1 MARILLPDT
10 CSPPAVTT
18 PARSLTPAFG
28 TAGVATTPRLWERPD
43 PALSAAGIEG
53 ETVVAR
59 VRVLVMALLL
69 IAPIYNLVQDPTLPM
84 FRTGFAVTLAANLIA
99 LGIWW
104 YVERRT
110 WRPWIGFASSIF
122 DVSVVSLGLVS
133 FFIVA
138 SPLVALNS
146 KVTFEMYFLAILA
159 TSLRY
164 DARIC
169 IVAGVLALLQYG
181 GMWAVGLANYDLYD
195 PSFVAAAGPYL
206 PVDLAV
212 RLLLLGIATVVAVTI
227 VRRAQRLLYLAAR
240 DRLTGV
246 FNRGHFD
253 NALQQVVE
261 VSSRTGQPLALALLD
276 IDHFKSINDQH
287 GHARGDQAIRAVAD
301 LLLQSMR
308 RTDIVARYGGEEFVV
323 LMPGTT
329 PEAALVRIESL
340 RATLVAKPLALG
352 DGRSI
357 ALNYSAGVAGT
368 PGDRFFAESAGL
380 GAAKAP
386 DILVGLADERLLAA
400 KRAGRGRCYGPEIDP
415 PAPPAPRRSSGAQ
428 RQR

>member
-1 MARILLPDT
+1 
-10 CSPPAVTT
+10 V
-18 PARSLTPAFG
+18 
-28 TAGVATTPRLWERPD
+28 TTPRLWERPD
-43 PALSAAGIEG
+43 PALAAAGIEG

-84 FRTGFAVTLAANLIA
+84 YRTGFAVTAAANLIA
-99 LGIWW
+99 LVIWW

-110 WRPWIGFASSIF
+110 WQPWIGFASSSF
-122 DVSVVSLGLVS
+122 DVTVVSLGLLS
-133 FFIVA
+133 FFLVA

-169 IVAGVLALLQYG
+169 IVAGALAVAQYG
-181 GMWAVGLANYDLYD
+181 GMWAAGVQGFDLHD
-195 PSFVAAAGPYL
+195 PAYVAEAGPYL
-206 PVDLAV
+206 PVDLAT
-212 RLLLLGIATVVAVTI
+212 RLLLLGIATLVAVTI

-261 VSSRTGQPLALALLD
+261 VTSRTGQPLALALLD

-287 GHARGDQAIRAVAD
+287 GHARGDQAIRAVAS
-301 LLLQSMR
+301 LLMQSMR
-308 RTDIVARYGGEEFVV
+308 RTDLVARYGGEEFVV

-329 PEAALVRIESL
+329 PEAALLRIEQL
-340 RATLVAKPLALG
+340 RETLLQTPLLLG
-352 DGRSI
+352 DGR
-357 ALNYSAGVAGT
+357 ALTLNYSAGVAGT
-368 PGDRFFAESAGL
+368 PGDVFFAASAGL
-380 GAAKAP
+380 GSVKAP
-386 DILVGLADERLLAA
+386 DVLVALADERLLAA
-400 KRAGRGRCYGPEIDP
+400 KRAGRGRCFGPETQVTEP
-415 PAPPAPRRSSGAQ
+415 PARRSSGSRRSDASIQ
-428 RQR
+428 SA